1 MFDMSSLMTRILLR
15 KQTDA
20 DGNPTDDGL
29 ISISRLHQFMRPIF
43 FRKKN
48 ERGFDIRLEW
58 LGYFVEASGDKVFVT
73 ERELLHRVLKHFRD
87 DSKQFT
93 LHNNIRPSAFVAYA
107 AAVFT

>member
-1 MFDMSSLMTRILLR
+1 MFDMSSFMTRIVLR

-20 DGNPTDDGL
+20 DGNPTDDGV

-48 ERGFDIRLEW
+48 ERDFDIRLEW
-58 LGYFVEASGDKVFVT
+58 LGYFVEASGDNVFAI
-73 ERELLHRVLKHFRD
+73 EGELLDRVLKHFKD

-93 LHNNIRPSAFVAYA
+93 LHKNI
-107 AAVFT
+107 